1 MKHGLTYKQ
10 LYSLH
15 PDTVVLMTKY
25 YMFEAKDN
33 GARVLSYLMGYK
45 LTQDKDGS
53 LSCAGPDKD
62 KILGVLQ
69 AHHVNYIVSEF
80 GELTSRASYED
91 NGFSKYLSLTQ
102 NLPVESMVSVTR
114 NDSGPGKALISPGVK
129 PEAEPVPDWLIPG
142 LAVWSKAYGA
152 GTVVAVADGRITV
165 LFPENENKVFVWP
178 DAFDKGFLST
188 ESMK

>member
-45 LTQDKDGS
+45 LMEDKDGT

-62 KILGVLQ
+62 KILSVLQ

-80 GELTSRASYED
+80 GELTEKAVYED
-91 NGFSKYLSLTQ
+91 NGFSRYLTLTKE
-102 NLPVESMVSVTR
+102 LPIDSMISVTR
-114 NDSGPGKALISPGVK
+114 TNAGPGKALVTPVG
-129 PEAEPVPDWLIPG
+129 EAEAVPIPEWLIPG
-142 LAVWSKAYGA
+142 LPVRSKAFGS
-152 GTVVAVADGRITV
+152 GVVVAVADGRITV
-165 LFPENENKVFVWP
+165 CFSEDVKKVFVWP
-178 DAFDKGFLST
+178 EAFDKGFLTT

>member
-45 LTQDKDGS
+45 LMEDKDGT

-62 KILGVLQ
+62 KILSVLQ
-69 AHHVNYIVSEF
+69 AHHVNYIDSEF
-80 GELTSRASYED
+80 GELTSKASFDD
-91 NGFSKYLSLTQ
+91 NGFSKYLTLTKE
-102 NLPVESMVSVTR
+102 LPIDSMISVTR
-114 NDSGPGKALISPGVK
+114 TNAGPGKALVTPGGKAEAVPI
-129 PEAEPVPDWLIPG
+129 PEWLIPG
-142 LAVWSKAYGA
+142 LPVRSKAFGS
-152 GTVVAVADGRITV
+152 GVVVAVADGRITV
-165 LFPENENKVFVWP
+165 CFSEDVTKVFVWP
-178 DAFDKGFLST
+178 EAFDKGFLTT